1 VTGGGTEVDDPA
13 VVGPPTALAPAPAP
27 SRPAVVAATVALAGW
42 CGFAWYVFWQGTTG
56 TPIIWFDSTSYAT
69 VAGHPLWSTGFW
81 AGQRP
86 PVVPLVL
93 KLAGSSTGFTALQS
107 LVAVA
112 AWGLLAFTVG
122 QLVPAGWRRVAAVWV
137 VLAFASSTPVV
148 LWNRSVLSESLSLSL
163 LAVLVAALVW
173 TARHVTWPR
182 VIAVV
187 LVAAAFAAT
196 RDAQVWTV
204 GLLGLAVAGAVLVQ
218 GVRRGRLSRRAGVL
232 AAGLLL
238 AAGLTGWDTVHTGR
252 TDQNVANVL
261 FVRVFPF
268 PDRVAWFAAHGM
280 PEAGAVDRLAVATT
294 APHAAAKVVAPDLTD
309 PHNAPLDHWI
319 TDHGQSTYL
328 LWLVTHPFYV
338 VTEPLVRPERAF
350 NFANGALTF
359 YAATGRVDSPLSP
372 VVWPAWWWMVPL
384 SAVGLVATAGAGRWR
399 DRHLQTIVVL
409 AAVGLLSM
417 VIAWQGDGQEVTRH
431 TIEGFTELRLGV
443 LLFFLVGVL
452 GFPWPRR
459 RPSAGTDGPGA
470 EQPAADGA
478 GVTAPADGGTA

>member
-1 VTGGGTEVDDPA
+1 MP
-13 VVGPPTALAPAPAP
+13 APAPALP
-27 SRPAVVAATVALAGW
+27 RRDMVAAAVALAGW

-56 TPIIWFDSTSYAT
+56 TPIIWFDSTSYAI

-86 PVVPLVL
+86 PVVPFVL
-93 KLAGSSTGFTALQS
+93 KLVGSSTGFTALQS

-122 QLVPAGWRRVAAVWV
+122 RLVPAGWRRVAAVWV

-163 LAVLVAALVW
+163 LALLMAGLVW
-173 TARHVTWPR
+173 TARRVTWPR

-204 GLLGLAVAGAVLVQ
+204 GLLGLAVAVAVVVH
-218 GVRRGRLSRRAGVL
+218 GWRRRRLSRPAGVL

-252 TDQNVANVL
+252 TNQNVANVL
-261 FVRVFPF
+261 YVRVFPF
-268 PDRVAWFAAHGM
+268 SDRVAWFAAHGM
-280 PEAGAVDRLAVATT
+280 PEAEAVDRLAAATP
-294 APHAAAKVVAPDLTD
+294 APNAAAKVVAPDLTD

-319 TDHGQSTYL
+319 MNHGQSTYL

-359 YAATGRVDSPLSP
+359 YAATGRVDSPLTA
-372 VVWPAWWWMVPL
+372 VVWPAWWWMLPL
-384 SAVGLVATAGAGRWR
+384 TTIGLVAAAGAGRWR
-399 DRHLQTIVVL
+399 ERSLQTIVVL

-431 TIEGFTELRLGV
+431 TIEGFAELR
-443 LLFFLVGVL
+443 VGVL
-452 GFPWPRR
+452 IVFFSGSCAFGGGGGDRQRGRTVPGPSSRR
-459 RPSAGTDGPGA
+459 RTVRARPL
-470 EQPAADGA
+470 QPTVGRRSK
-478 GVTAPADGGTA
+478 T